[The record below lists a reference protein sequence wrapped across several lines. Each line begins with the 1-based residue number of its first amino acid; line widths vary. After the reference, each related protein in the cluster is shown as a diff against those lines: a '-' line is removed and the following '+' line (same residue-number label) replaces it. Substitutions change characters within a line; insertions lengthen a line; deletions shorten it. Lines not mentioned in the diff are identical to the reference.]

1 MLPLT
6 ATVNEEAPEEA
17 IVISPELLPLPVG
30 TYCAYMVVLATVPP
44 DCVSV
49 TLVVKPEPLVVDT
62 LKLVGAV
69 TVMSFVRL
77 VPETMKLNSLLTEP
91 TAVALNAEREAVL
104 DTSVGTAAVVTE
116 LLGIETVFVAA
127 PELESE
133 TLNPL

>member
-1 MLPLT
+1 M
-6 ATVNEEAPEEA
+6 
-17 IVISPELLPLPVG
+17 
-30 TYCAYMVVLATVPP
+30 
-44 DCVSV
+44 
-49 TLVVKPEPLVVDT
+49 VKPEPLVVET

-91 TAVALNAEREAVL
+91 TAVALNAVREAVL
-104 DTSVGTAAVVTE
+104 DTRVGTAEVVTE
-116 LLGIETVFVAA
+116 LLGIDTVFVAA